1 LGLVDLGAKNFLLV
15 AIAAVFQYLQSKL
28 LFTINK
34 NNKTASKGPTK
45 GQAAM
50 MEAMAKN
57 MVFLGPLFTLLIL
70 SQFPSAVALYWMTTS
85 VFSVIQQVIINRQLE
100 KNERS
105 KTIVGDT
112 HLPDGV

>member
-1 LGLVDLGAKNFLLV
+1 MAL
-15 AIAAVFQYLQSKL
+15 AAVFQYLQSKL

-34 NNKTASKGPTK
+34 NNKTASKKPAK

-50 MEAMAKN
+50 MEAMGKN
-57 MVFLGPLFTLLIL
+57 MIILGPVFTLLIL

-100 KNERS
+100 KHERS
-105 KTIVGDT
+105 KAITGDA